1 MKKRSFFHTVRVMFP
16 MAFHA
21 APLRFILIN
30 VLGISQSVV
39 MGANTLLLS
48 NFVNEL
54 IASVGK
60 GRFEAALIAATA
72 FYVCGIIGYQLL
84 NTLFNYALTEF
95 LEVCDETY
103 RYEFNEK
110 ISKLFPLAFEQSE
123 SLDEIQKAQAGRD
136 DANVFMFH
144 MIGIID
150 MVPPYL
156 VFFAIYAASLNPVL
170 LLCIVISF
178 VPSIVTLY
186 MQRNIFYSYEDTAA
200 PVRRKYQGYRK
211 CLTDLA
217 FIKETRVLRAVP
229 FFFGKM
235 KAEQQQ
241 LCEKEA
247 AVRTKA
253 NGLDAINQT
262 VGMLGYLG
270 AVLILVV
277 SVLRGSISVGA
288 FAAVYYALNSL
299 FDMVFALVCGFLGS
313 AVGSLP
319 AVENYVAFLEK
330 DPGRSWKDVPRMG
343 KAMRF
348 SDVSFTYPSA
358 KAPSIEHLNLTI
370 PEKEHLAI
378 VGENGAGKST
388 LAKLILGLYPP
399 TEGAVTV
406 DSVGTQLRG
415 AEPKSAECTAETD
428 GAKPAR
434 ASDADSQPDDRKT
447 VRAQRAC
454 VSPAETAIAQDGCI
468 GRSAVFQN
476 YMRYQMTLQ
485 DNVTISDPKKNAPV
499 KPMLERTGLK
509 PEAVAQ
515 CSELMLSREFEG
527 IDLSG
532 GLWQQVAIARGQYR
546 EHDLIVL
553 DEPTAAIDPV
563 EESAV
568 YEKFLQMVKGK
579 TAVIVT
585 HRLASARL
593 ADRILVME
601 KGRIAEA
608 GTHEELLAAGGLYS
622 RMWKAQAESYQG

>member
-1 MKKRSFFHTVRVMFP
+1 M
-16 MAFHA
+16 
-21 APLRFILIN
+21 
-30 VLGISQSVV
+30 
-39 MGANTLLLS
+39 
-48 NFVNEL
+48 
-54 IASVGK
+54 
-60 GRFEAALIAATA
+60 
-72 FYVCGIIGYQLL
+72 
-84 NTLFNYALTEF
+84 
-95 LEVCDETY
+95 
-103 RYEFNEK
+103 
-110 ISKLFPLAFEQSE
+110 
-123 SLDEIQKAQAGRD
+123 
-136 DANVFMFH
+136 
-144 MIGIID
+144 
-150 MVPPYL
+150 
-156 VFFAIYAASLNPVL
+156 
-170 LLCIVISF
+170 
-178 VPSIVTLY
+178 
-186 MQRNIFYSYEDTAA
+186 
-200 PVRRKYQGYRK
+200 
-211 CLTDLA
+211 
-217 FIKETRVLRAVP
+217 LRAVP

-262 VGMLGYLG
+262 VGMIGYLG

-277 SVLRGSISVGA
+277 SVLKGSISVGA

-330 DPGRSWKDVPRMG
+330 DPDRSWKDVPRMG
-343 KAMRF
+343 KAMQF

-358 KAPSIEHLNLTI
+358 KEPSIEHLNLTI

-399 TEGAVTV
+399 TQGAVTV
-406 DSVGTQLRG
+406 EDGAVTQPCG
-415 AEPKSAECTAETD
+415 AEQGTT
-428 GAKPAR
+428 
-434 ASDADSQPDDRKT
+434 
-447 VRAQRAC
+447 
-454 VSPAETAIAQDGCI
+454 QDGCI

-499 KPMLERTGLK
+499 KPLLERTGLK

-601 KGRIAEA
+601 KGRIAET

-622 RMWKAQAESYQG
+622 RMWKAQAENYVV

>member
-95 LEVCDETY
+95 LEICDETY
-103 RYEFNEK
+103 RYKFNDK
-110 ISKLFPLAFEQSE
+110 ISKLFPLAFEQNE

-217 FIKETRVLRAVP
+217 FIKETRVLRAGP

-235 KAEQQQ
+235 KTEQQQ

-262 VGMLGYLG
+262 VGMIGYLG

-277 SVLRGSISVGA
+277 SVLKGSISVGA

-330 DPGRSWKDVPRMG
+330 DP
-343 KAMRF
+343 
-348 SDVSFTYPSA
+348 
-358 KAPSIEHLNLTI
+358 PSIEQLNLTI

-399 TEGAVTV
+399 TQGAVTV
-406 DSVGTQLRG
+406 EDGAVTQPCG
-415 AEPKSAECTAETD
+415 AEQEAT
-428 GAKPAR
+428 
-434 ASDADSQPDDRKT
+434 
-447 VRAQRAC
+447 
-454 VSPAETAIAQDGCI
+454 QDGCV

-499 KPMLERTGLK
+499 KPLLERTGLK

-622 RMWKAQAESYQG
+622 RMWKAQAENYVV

>member
-1 MKKRSFFHTVRVMFP
+1 
-16 MAFHA
+16 
-21 APLRFILIN
+21 
-30 VLGISQSVV
+30 
-39 MGANTLLLS
+39 
-48 NFVNEL
+48 
-54 IASVGK
+54 
-60 GRFEAALIAATA
+60 
-72 FYVCGIIGYQLL
+72 
-84 NTLFNYALTEF
+84 
-95 LEVCDETY
+95 
-103 RYEFNEK
+103 
-110 ISKLFPLAFEQSE
+110 
-123 SLDEIQKAQAGRD
+123 
-136 DANVFMFH
+136 
-144 MIGIID
+144 MI
-150 MVPPYL
+150 
-156 VFFAIYAASLNPVL
+156 
-170 LLCIVISF
+170 
-178 VPSIVTLY
+178 
-186 MQRNIFYSYEDTAA
+186 
-200 PVRRKYQGYRK
+200 
-211 CLTDLA
+211 
-217 FIKETRVLRAVP
+217 
-229 FFFGKM
+229 
-235 KAEQQQ
+235 
-241 LCEKEA
+241 
-247 AVRTKA
+247 
-253 NGLDAINQT
+253 
-262 VGMLGYLG
+262 GYLG

-277 SVLRGSISVGA
+277 SVLKGSISVGA

-358 KAPSIEHLNLTI
+358 KKPSIEHLNLTI

-406 DSVGTQLRG
+406 DSVGTQPRG
-415 AEPKSAECTAETD
+415 AEQGTT
-428 GAKPAR
+428 
-434 ASDADSQPDDRKT
+434 
-447 VRAQRAC
+447 
-454 VSPAETAIAQDGCI
+454 QDGCI

-499 KPMLERTGLK
+499 KPLLERTGLK

-608 GTHEELLAAGGLYS
+608 GTHEELLAVGGLYS
-622 RMWKAQAESYQG
+622 RMWKAQAENYVV

>member
-60 GRFEAALIAATA
+60 GRFEASLIAATA
-72 FYVCGIIGYQLL
+72 FYVCGIIGYQLV
-84 NTLFNYALTEF
+84 NTLFNYMLLEF
-95 LEVCDETY
+95 LEICDETY
-103 RYEFNEK
+103 RYEFNAA
-110 ISKLFPLAFEQSE
+110 ISKLFPLGFEQSE
-123 SLDEIQKAQAGRD
+123 SLDEIQKAQSGRD

-217 FIKETRVLRAVP
+217 FIKETRVLRVVP

-262 VGMLGYLG
+262 VGMIGYLG

-277 SVLRGSISVGA
+277 SVLKGSISVGA

-299 FDMVFALVCGFLGS
+299 FNMVLDFICGFLGS
-313 AVGSLP
+313 TVADLP
-319 AVENYVAFLEK
+319 GVENYVAFLEK

-343 KAMRF
+343 KAMQF

-358 KAPSIEHLNLTI
+358 KEPSIEHLNLTI

-399 TEGAVTV
+399 TQGAVTV
-406 DSVGTQLRG
+406 EDS
-415 AEPKSAECTAETD
+415 
-428 GAKPAR
+428 R
-434 ASDADSQPDDRKT
+434 ASVP
-447 VRAQRAC
+447 
-454 VSPAETAIAQDGCI
+454 QDGCI

-476 YMRYQMTLQ
+476 YMRYQMTLR

-499 KPMLERTGLK
+499 KPLLERTGLK

-622 RMWKAQAESYQG
+622 RMWKAQAENYVV

>member
-95 LEVCDETY
+95 LEICDETY

-110 ISKLFPLAFEQSE
+110 ISKLFPLAFEQNE

-217 FIKETRVLRAVP
+217 LSRRRGCCA
-229 FFFGKM
+229 
-235 KAEQQQ
+235 
-241 LCEKEA
+241 LC
-247 AVRTKA
+247 
-253 NGLDAINQT
+253 
-262 VGMLGYLG
+262 
-270 AVLILVV
+270 
-277 SVLRGSISVGA
+277 
-288 FAAVYYALNSL
+288 
-299 FDMVFALVCGFLGS
+299 
-313 AVGSLP
+313 
-319 AVENYVAFLEK
+319 
-330 DPGRSWKDVPRMG
+330 
-343 KAMRF
+343 RF
-348 SDVSFTYPSA
+348 S
-358 KAPSIEHLNLTI
+358 
-370 PEKEHLAI
+370 
-378 VGENGAGKST
+378 
-388 LAKLILGLYPP
+388 LG
-399 TEGAVTV
+399 
-406 DSVGTQLRG
+406 R
-415 AEPKSAECTAETD
+415 
-428 GAKPAR
+428 
-434 ASDADSQPDDRKT
+434 
-447 VRAQRAC
+447 
-454 VSPAETAIAQDGCI
+454 
-468 GRSAVFQN
+468 
-476 YMRYQMTLQ
+476 
-485 DNVTISDPKKNAPV
+485 
-499 KPMLERTGLK
+499 
-509 PEAVAQ
+509 
-515 CSELMLSREFEG
+515 
-527 IDLSG
+527 
-532 GLWQQVAIARGQYR
+532 
-546 EHDLIVL
+546 
-553 DEPTAAIDPV
+553 
-563 EESAV
+563 
-568 YEKFLQMVKGK
+568 
-579 TAVIVT
+579 
-585 HRLASARL
+585 
-593 ADRILVME
+593 
-601 KGRIAEA
+601 
-608 GTHEELLAAGGLYS
+608 
-622 RMWKAQAESYQG
+622 